1 MKLISVR
8 QKKLLLMIICMLAA
22 GICYSCGGG
31 PEEEGKVLVELEEG
45 AEGAEGAA
53 EGAAEVPEGT
63 KEVSEDIRGAA
74 EEAAEALEPSEEA
87 LGASGR
93 DSEAS
98 LIYVHVCG
106 MVQEPGVYGIPE
118 GSRVYEA
125 VEAAGGTLEEGA
137 ADFLNLAQE
146 AEDGMKIEVP
156 DKAQAAQWKEAGISF
171 GGSAS
176 GKTVPGGSAAEMT
189 KVNLNRASRE
199 ELMTLKGIGESRAED
214 IIRYREEFGGFR
226 TIEDIMNVPGI
237 KEGAFDRLRDQ
248 ITV

>member
-8 QKKLLLMIICMLAA
+8 QKKLLLVIICMLAA

-31 PEEEGKVLVELEEG
+31 SEEDGKVLVELEEG
-45 AEGAEGAA
+45 AEGAEGVPGGTEGALEGA
-53 EGAAEVPEGT
+53 EGVPEGT
-63 KEVSEDIRGAA
+63 EGVSEDAA
-74 EEAAEALEPSEEA
+74 
-87 LGASGR
+87 GVSGR
-93 DSEAS
+93 DSEAP

-106 MVQEPGVYGIPE
+106 MVQKPGVYGIPE

-125 VEAAGGTLEEGA
+125 VEAAGGPLEEGA

-156 DKAQAAQWKEAGISF
+156 DKVQAAQWKEAGISF

-176 GKTVPGGSAAEMT
+176 GKTVPGGSAAEVT
-189 KVNLNRASRE
+189 KVNLNRATRE

-214 IIRYREEFGGFR
+214 IIRYREEFGGFQ

-237 KEGAFDRLRDQ
+237 KEGAFDRFRDQ

>member
-31 PEEEGKVLVELEEG
+31 PEEDGKVLVELEEG
-45 AEGAEGAA
+45 AEGAEEAA

-63 KEVSEDIRGAA
+63 K
-74 EEAAEALEPSEEA
+74 
-87 LGASGR
+87 
-93 DSEAS
+93 EAS

-214 IIRYREEFGGFR
+214 IIRYREEFGDFR